1 MIMVKS
7 LSENEKAT
15 KSALEA
21 FISSITISQDWTD
34 DIYELPVCARMPLL
48 MLYQTCNI
56 NSENKKKVLFF
67 NIIFFITKCFFYFFL
82 YFI

>member
-48 MLYQTCNI
+48 MLYQTCNK

-67 NIIFFITKCFFYFFL
+67 VEAVSAGC
-82 YFI
+82 

>member
-7 LSENEKAT
+7 LSENEKAI

-21 FISSITISQDWTD
+21 FISSIIISQDWTD

-48 MLYQTCNI
+48 MLYQTCNK

-67 NIIFFITKCFFYFFL
+67 VEAVSAGC
-82 YFI
+82 